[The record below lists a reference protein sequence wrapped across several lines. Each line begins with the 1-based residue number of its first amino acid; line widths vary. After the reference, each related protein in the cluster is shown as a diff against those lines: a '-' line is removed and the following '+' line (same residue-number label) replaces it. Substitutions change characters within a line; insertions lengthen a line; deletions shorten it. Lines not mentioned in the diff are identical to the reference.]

1 MKDGM
6 RQLDT
11 WVKRRKSRKG
21 GGEEKWKFNAVEKK
35 KNPDGNGDAIIKIK
49 FNISQC
55 FLAQHTCS
63 CLFIMQQFDLSIVLL
78 T

>member
-11 WVKRRKSRKG
+11 RVKRRKSRKG

-35 KNPDGNGDAIIKIK
+35 KTQMEMEMP
-49 FNISQC
+49 
-55 FLAQHTCS
+55 
-63 CLFIMQQFDLSIVLL
+63 
-78 T
+78 